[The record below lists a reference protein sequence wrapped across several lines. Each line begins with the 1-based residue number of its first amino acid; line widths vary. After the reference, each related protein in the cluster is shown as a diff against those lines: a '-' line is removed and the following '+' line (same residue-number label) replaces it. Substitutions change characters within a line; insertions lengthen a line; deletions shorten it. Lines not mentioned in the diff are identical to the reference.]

1 MQRSP
6 VAAGRIIASQTT
18 TPGRARSSA
27 LIKEEQVQLLATHH
41 IAVITPNMQEME
53 RFYTETLGFPVT
65 KRWEDAGIIFIDVGS
80 TQIELIGRD
89 NMEGEERPH
98 SIGQGVGINHIA
110 LQVLDTDEAFQELQQ
125 KGVPVLREPT
135 DFQTVRIAFFSD
147 PDGNVLEL
155 VQDLET
161 A

>member
-1 MQRSP
+1 M
-6 VAAGRIIASQTT
+6 
-18 TPGRARSSA
+18 
-27 LIKEEQVQLLATHH
+27 QLLATHH
-41 IAVITPNMQEME
+41 VAVITRNMQQME
-53 RFYTETLGFPVT
+53 RFYTDTLGFPVT
-65 KRWEDAGIIFIDVGS
+65 KRWDDAGIIFIDIGS

-89 NMEGEERPH
+89 SVEGETQPH

-110 LQVLDTDEAFQELQQ
+110 LQVMDTDEAFQELEQ

-155 VQDLET
+155 VQDME
-161 A
+161 AV